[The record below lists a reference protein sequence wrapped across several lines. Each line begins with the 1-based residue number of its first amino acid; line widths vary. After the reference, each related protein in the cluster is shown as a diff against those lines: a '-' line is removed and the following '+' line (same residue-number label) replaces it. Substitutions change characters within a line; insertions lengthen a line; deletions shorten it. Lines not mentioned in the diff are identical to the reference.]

1 MPAIVDTSILIRH
14 QKGDPEIKK
23 ELRSVFERYPAA
35 PFITFINMFEFSM
48 GINLWTKNKPEA
60 IDFLKSFNVI
70 NTTEETAEIMVS
82 LRLKYDKHG
91 IVFSLS
97 DLIIAS
103 LAIEN
108 DMILITSDRD
118 FEKIEELEKEIIEL

>member
-14 QKGDPEIKK
+14 QKGDAEIKR

-35 PFITFINMFEFSM
+35 PFITFINMFEFLM
-48 GINLWTKNKPEA
+48 GINLWTKNKIDA

-82 LRLKYDKHG
+82 LRLKYDKQG
-91 IVFSLS
+91 TVFSLS

-108 DMILITSDRD
+108 DMVLITSDRD
-118 FEKIEELEKEIIEL
+118 FEKIEELKKEIIEI